1 MRACAISLNPGHR
14 LVTRRFLTRG
24 GRSSLISRMSLMTK
38 FVDVGSI
45 GCYFESLSD
54 PRHTR
59 NRKHLLV
66 DIAVI
71 AVCGILCGCDGP
83 TAIHRWAK
91 LQAEWLSQH
100 LALDNGIPSRDCI
113 RRLLLALKPEAFQRC
128 FQAWITNAIATDD
141 SNLRQLIAIDG
152 KTCRR
157 SHDHAKDLGPLH
169 IVSAW
174 ASEEG
179 IALGQVAT
187 DAKSN
192 EITAIP
198 QLLAQLELTDT
209 IITIDAMGCQKD
221 IVAQIVAGGGDGVI
235 AVKDNQPT
243 LKAAIETHFKEHL
256 ERDLEDLRYRV
267 HETHDE
273 GHGRIDERSY
283 YLTKTPRDFVCQE
296 DWPWVKAI
304 GYTLRL
310 TQHADGTETDEVR
323 YYICTRY
330 LSGKRFAEAVRS
342 HWSIESMHWVL
353 DVNFREDDSRTR
365 ERTLGNNLS
374 WLRRFAITLL
384 KRHPAKDSLSGKMKS
399 CMISTA
405 FLAEVLSLNRV

>member
-1 MRACAISLNPGHR
+1 MAKL
-14 LVTRRFLTRG
+14 
-24 GRSSLISRMSLMTK
+24 
-38 FVDVGSI
+38 VDVGSI

-83 TAIHRWAK
+83 TAIHRWAA
-91 LQAEWLSQH
+91 LQADWLRHH
-100 LALDNGIPSRDCI
+100 LALSNGIPSRDCI
-113 RRLLLALKPEAFQRC
+113 RRLLLALKPAAFQRC
-128 FQAWITNAIATDD
+128 FQDWISHAIATDD
-141 SNLRQLIAIDG
+141 SHPQRLVAIDG
-152 KTCRR
+152 KTNRR
-157 SHDHAKDLGPLH
+157 SHDRAKDLGALH

-198 QLLAQLELTDT
+198 QLLEQINLTDT
-209 IITIDAMGCQKD
+209 IITIDAMGCQKE
-221 IVAQIVAGGGDGVI
+221 IVEQIVDGGGDCVI

-243 LKAAIETHFKEHL
+243 LKAAIEAHFHEHL
-256 ERDLEDLRYRV
+256 EHNLEDLRYRF
-267 HETHDE
+267 HETCDT
-273 GHGRIDERSY
+273 GHGRRDERTY
-283 YLTKTPRDFVCQE
+283 FLTKPPREFAPQT
-296 DWPWVKAI
+296 DWPGVKAI
-304 GYTLRL
+304 GYTFRL
-310 TQHADGTETDEVR
+310 TQQDDGTETAEVR

-330 LSGKRFAEAVRS
+330 LSGKRFSEAVRH
-342 HWSIESMHWVL
+342 HWSIEAMHWVL

-384 KRHPAKDSLSGKMKS
+384 KRHPAKDSLRGKMVS
-399 CMISTA
+399 CMASTA
-405 FLAEVLSLNRV
+405 FLTEVLSLNRV